1 MISNKI
7 LIIGLGRIG
16 KHFLRIFIT
25 KNSIQTIY
33 VNDLNKNIENHV
45 YLLNYD
51 NIYGLRE
58 KRFIKQDQKT
68 IFDTKTNKK
77 IIFCELT
84 NKNIN
89 KFLFIVDSTGA
100 KEVLDKISNYN
111 SKVFVTNSSEYKID
125 KFLIS
130 NYPKQ
135 LNVND
140 KIISTSIC
148 DATAIYPIIKIIDQ
162 KQEILNGHVT
172 TIHPWLSYQNL
183 LDGNVES
190 MQLPK
195 NYIKDYELGRK
206 STETLIPK
214 STSVLD
220 AIAKIDKKITRKFSS
235 FSLRSPHP
243 IVSAAILNLNIKK
256 NLKDTK
262 VFKKL
267 FNNNNF
273 DIVFSE
279 THQVSTDYIES
290 YNTCVIQEDQIKLSK
305 NNINIMIWYDNE
317 YGYSYQVS
325 KLILK
330 ILNL

>member
-220 AIAKIDKKITRKFSS
+220 AI
-235 FSLRSPHP
+235 
-243 IVSAAILNLNIKK
+243 LNLNIKK